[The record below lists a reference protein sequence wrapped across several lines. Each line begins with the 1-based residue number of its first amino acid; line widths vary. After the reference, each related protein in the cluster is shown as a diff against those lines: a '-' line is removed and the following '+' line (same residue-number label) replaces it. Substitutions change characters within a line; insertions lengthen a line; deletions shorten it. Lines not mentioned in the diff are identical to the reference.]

1 MKKSDNEIDTFGMRP
16 YQIRVEKMTM
26 SYYEVIAFNEQEAL
40 EKLLEIG
47 LDDPINVEDLDPE
60 FEVERIYN

>member
-26 SYYEVIAFNEQEAL
+26 SYYEVVAFNEQEAL

-60 FEVERIYN
+60 FEVERIYD

>member
-26 SYYEVIAFNEQEAL
+26 SYYEVVAFNEQEAL

-47 LDDPINVEDLDPE
+47 LDNPINVEDLDPE
-60 FEVERIYN
+60 FEVERIYD

>member
-26 SYYEVIAFNEQEAL
+26 SYYEVVAFNEQEAL

>member
-1 MKKSDNEIDTFGMRP
+1 MTKSDNEIDTFGMRP

-26 SYYEVIAFNEQEAL
+26 SYYEVVAFNEQEAL

-47 LDDPINVEDLDPE
+47 LDNPINVEDLDPE

>member
-26 SYYEVIAFNEQEAL
+26 SYYEVVAFNEQEAL

-47 LDDPINVEDLDPE
+47 LDNPINVEDLDPE